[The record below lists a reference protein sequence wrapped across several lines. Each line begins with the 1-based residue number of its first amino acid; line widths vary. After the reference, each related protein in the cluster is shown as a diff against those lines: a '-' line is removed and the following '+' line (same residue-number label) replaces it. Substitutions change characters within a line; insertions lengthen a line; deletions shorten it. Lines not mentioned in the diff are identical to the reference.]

1 MVTILRKILN
11 LPVVTKGFSWKDPPS
26 WKCHNPSCTKI
37 IKMRTLL
44 FICDSCFSYWI
55 YHVKCIFNRVRVM
68 VFNTTFNNISFISWR
83 SVLLMEE
90 TWVPRENHWPASNHW
105 QTLSHNVV
113 SSTPRLSG
121 FELTSLVVMGTD
133 CICSYKSNYYT
144 ITTAHIFNNIF
155 VIL

>member
-1 MVTILRKILN
+1 MLN
-11 LPVVTKGFSWKDPPS
+11 ESSLVEWESWFVCQYINWNLIFRIFDFFQI
-26 WKCHNPSCTKI
+26 WLCV
-37 IKMRTLL
+37 
-44 FICDSCFSYWI
+44 FIWDSCFSYWI
-55 YHVKCIFNRVRVM
+55 DHVECIFNRVRVM

-90 TWVPRENHWPASNHW
+90 TWVPRENHWPAASHW

-121 FELTSLVVMGTD
+121 FELTTLVVMGTD
-133 CICSYKSNYYT
+133 CIGSYKSNYYT

-155 VIL
+155 FFL